1 MARIDGTREL
11 HLQGGDIPSVGLDR
25 YVAGFSLSFKVDSK
39 DVRDV
44 ETFKLKM

>member
-1 MARIDGTREL
+1 MVLTVVDS
-11 HLQGGDIPSVGLDR
+11 DSNS
-25 YVAGFSLSFKVDSK
+25 GFSLSFKVDSK

>member
-25 YVAGFSLSFKVDSK
+25 YVALYRQGFH
-39 DVRDV
+39 
-44 ETFKLKM
+44 